1 VYTLNG
7 PNRSSG
13 QAMLDVSQFSGKN
26 VETWLGFI
34 SADGKEIANSLY
46 TGQVAVL

>member
-1 VYTLNG
+1 
-7 PNRSSG
+7 PARSTE
-13 QAMLDVSQFSGKN
+13 QAVMDVSQFSGKT
-26 VETWLGFI
+26 VETWIGFI